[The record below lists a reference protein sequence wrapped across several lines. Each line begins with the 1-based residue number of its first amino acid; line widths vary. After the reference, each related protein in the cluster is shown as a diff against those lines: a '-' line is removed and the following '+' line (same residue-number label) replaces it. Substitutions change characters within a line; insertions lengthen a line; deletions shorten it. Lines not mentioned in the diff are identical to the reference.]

1 MKILKTAIIL
11 AVAVS
16 MSLQAVKSQVT
27 VLQNW
32 SNVYHGKSPDQHNVV
47 YPVETGS
54 DARRILVVAVTSV
67 MAKNGSMTASISYGG
82 QILSHAQGDMG
93 MTNTKQHSAIYYL
106 DEAGLD
112 AATDSNL
119 SFTIGG
125 NSVRSIDVW
134 VAVFDQVRQAEP
146 IKSGCNYNSLAS
158 LVANFSFATALT
170 VKAYHQAVEVI
181 STVNN
186 VNNHPS
192 VITYAPEWTEIAERT
207 NTYSVGMS
215 SFSIRNACALRAVPL
230 SEVSDASPTSVNPN
244 ASVSMTA
251 VSLNY
256 DYPPPP
262 TIPAGNLIFSNVT
275 SNSFT
280 ISWTPGNGTHRL
292 VLVKAGSAVD
302 GSPADGSAYTASA
315 SFGNG
320 SQIGSGNYV
329 VYNGLGNNVNVTNL
343 DGNTTYYVSV
353 FEFSG
358 PIGAQ
363 DYLTVNPATGSQL
376 TLNETAQLG
385 DYRTKTSGNWSAL
398 TTWDTYDGS
407 AWINASAAP
416 SSANGIITIRT
427 GHTVSLDVNVTADQ
441 LLVDASARLTVNQG
455 ITLTINDEAD
465 EFDMLIRGSLNN
477 SGSISAIGMLSFTE
491 GSEYI
496 HNSDGGNVPAAD
508 WNANTRCLIQGVVNS
523 APTGLG
529 QTFGN
534 FTWNCP
540 AQQITAPVNTD
551 MTVQGDFRLVSS
563 GTGSFAITNNNSGTL
578 SINGNYYQDGG
589 TLNFNAGSSSTA
601 TSYLYIAGNFSF
613 TGGKITE
620 TSAGR
625 GTVVFNGGGNMQI
638 YSGTGTLSNT
648 IDFRV
653 DNGSWLQMGT
663 GETPSYIKGTKGSF
677 TLAEAATLG
686 ITDRYG
692 ITKSVISSI
701 GGNIRTEGLR
711 TFSEQA
717 NYVYNGSGNQNTGD
731 GLPAI
736 VKRFI
741 INKAGLVV
749 SLTSTVN
756 AAEVFSIGA
765 GSIANLGSFTHNT
778 GSLVLGGIG
787 QQPGTYGHTSSDALF
802 KNDTYFANATGI
814 VNNTSSDGTWLGITT
829 DWNEASNWSGGIPT
843 ETTDVMI
850 RSTVPN
856 QPIISG
862 PVTALAYSVTIGQSA
877 SLTIA
882 PRGSA
887 TFASLNNNGTINLK
901 SDASGTASLIL
912 DSYTDNGAENIELF
926 LTGGQAGD
934 EAYRWH
940 YISVPVTPSIPAAIF
955 EAHTK
960 DLAQFVEGNYEGTSD
975 EGWIAS
981 DGYNYATGTYG
992 EPFSNLVL
1000 GKGYDYY
1007 SDTDYTFSFGGTLN
1021 TSGLENIPLAYS
1033 GTEPGSENYGFNL
1046 LGNPFTS
1053 GLSWDVI
1060 VNLPDYPLNTSKA
1073 VYFTKDNIQY
1083 TYVNGVGT
1091 PEGASGHIPPMQGF
1105 FVKTSASGNAFKIPL
1120 QAREHNLTPRYK
1132 GSGETIPLIRL
1143 SLTGTGGSDE
1153 TVVRFDNNAKEGID
1167 YDFDAL
1173 KLNFK
1178 SGVPSI
1184 TSLNGKVNMIINGL
1198 PFPETSVEI
1207 PLRVIS
1213 GRNAPGKLTISARQ
1227 IEGLEDY
1234 IVLLS
1239 DKLINKTV
1247 NLRTTGDYSFDA
1259 PGEPAYGRFVLTVKK
1274 ADQSEEI
1281 PVIREDQFMIYNAM
1295 DLINIKT
1302 IADEWEG
1309 LSGTVRLLS
1318 ITGRPLSIH
1327 RDCLFSKDS
1336 PIQIGEPDRP
1346 GIYLLEIS
1354 SGQKRFTAKVVVK

>member
-262 TIPAGNLIFSNVT
+262 TIPAGNLIFSDVT

-441 LLVDASARLTVNQG
+441 LLVDASAHLTVNQG

-496 HNSDGGNVPAAD
+496 HNSDGGSVPSAD

-601 TSYLYIAGNFSF
+601 TSYLYIAGNFS
-613 TGGKITE
+613 
-620 TSAGR
+620 
-625 GTVVFNGGGNMQI
+625 
-638 YSGTGTLSNT
+638 
-648 IDFRV
+648 
-653 DNGSWLQMGT
+653 
-663 GETPSYIKGTKGSF
+663 
-677 TLAEAATLG
+677 
-686 ITDRYG
+686 
-692 ITKSVISSI
+692 
-701 GGNIRTEGLR
+701 
-711 TFSEQA
+711 
-717 NYVYNGSGNQNTGD
+717 
-731 GLPAI
+731 
-736 VKRFI
+736 
-741 INKAGLVV
+741 
-749 SLTSTVN
+749 
-756 AAEVFSIGA
+756 
-765 GSIANLGSFTHNT
+765 
-778 GSLVLGGIG
+778 
-787 QQPGTYGHTSSDALF
+787 
-802 KNDTYFANATGI
+802 
-814 VNNTSSDGTWLGITT
+814 
-829 DWNEASNWSGGIPT
+829 
-843 ETTDVMI
+843 
-850 RSTVPN
+850 
-856 QPIISG
+856 
-862 PVTALAYSVTIGQSA
+862 
-877 SLTIA
+877 
-882 PRGSA
+882 
-887 TFASLNNNGTINLK
+887 
-901 SDASGTASLIL
+901 
-912 DSYTDNGAENIELF
+912 
-926 LTGGQAGD
+926 
-934 EAYRWH
+934 
-940 YISVPVTPSIPAAIF
+940 
-955 EAHTK
+955 
-960 DLAQFVEGNYEGTSD
+960 
-975 EGWIAS
+975 
-981 DGYNYATGTYG
+981 
-992 EPFSNLVL
+992 
-1000 GKGYDYY
+1000 
-1007 SDTDYTFSFGGTLN
+1007 
-1021 TSGLENIPLAYS
+1021 
-1033 GTEPGSENYGFNL
+1033 
-1046 LGNPFTS
+1046 
-1053 GLSWDVI
+1053 
-1060 VNLPDYPLNTSKA
+1060 
-1073 VYFTKDNIQY
+1073 
-1083 TYVNGVGT
+1083 
-1091 PEGASGHIPPMQGF
+1091 
-1105 FVKTSASGNAFKIPL
+1105 
-1120 QAREHNLTPRYK
+1120 
-1132 GSGETIPLIRL
+1132 
-1143 SLTGTGGSDE
+1143 
-1153 TVVRFDNNAKEGID
+1153 
-1167 YDFDAL
+1167 
-1173 KLNFK
+1173 
-1178 SGVPSI
+1178 
-1184 TSLNGKVNMIINGL
+1184 
-1198 PFPETSVEI
+1198 
-1207 PLRVIS
+1207 
-1213 GRNAPGKLTISARQ
+1213 
-1227 IEGLEDY
+1227 
-1234 IVLLS
+1234 
-1239 DKLINKTV
+1239 
-1247 NLRTTGDYSFDA
+1247 
-1259 PGEPAYGRFVLTVKK
+1259 
-1274 ADQSEEI
+1274 
-1281 PVIREDQFMIYNAM
+1281 
-1295 DLINIKT
+1295 
-1302 IADEWEG
+1302 
-1309 LSGTVRLLS
+1309 
-1318 ITGRPLSIH
+1318 H
-1327 RDCLFSKDS
+1327 R
-1336 PIQIGEPDRP
+1336 
-1346 GIYLLEIS
+1346 
-1354 SGQKRFTAKVVVK
+1354 